1 MSTAVIESYYTKLQV
16 ENLIRAW
23 GVEASIPKKGHG
35 KQLIVWANGSDVE
48 FKAASIE
55 WSERKS
61 DHGERLYFLRMG
73 TVDQIMP
80 LEQNAYTDHGMTM

>member
-1 MSTAVIESYYTKLQV
+1 MGHGFIHT
-16 ENLIRAW
+16 
-23 GVEASIPKKGHG
+23 KKGHG

-61 DHGERLYFLRMG
+61 DHGERLYFLRWEQWIKSCHWNKMRTLIMG
-73 TVDQIMP
+73 
-80 LEQNAYTDHGMTM
+80 

>member
-1 MSTAVIESYYTKLQV
+1 MSRAAIESYYTKVQI
-16 ENLIRAW
+16 ENLIKSW
-23 GVEASIPKKGHG
+23 GMDSSMPKKGHG

-61 DHGERLYFLRMG
+61 DHGERLYLLRIG
-73 TVDQIMP
+73 TVDQIMF
-80 LEQNAYTDHGMTM
+80 LEQDACTAHEMTM